1 VEHFIDGFALTLL
14 YLVPTILLLRVFKI

>member
-14 YLVPTILLLRVFKI
+14 YLVPTIVLLRVLKI